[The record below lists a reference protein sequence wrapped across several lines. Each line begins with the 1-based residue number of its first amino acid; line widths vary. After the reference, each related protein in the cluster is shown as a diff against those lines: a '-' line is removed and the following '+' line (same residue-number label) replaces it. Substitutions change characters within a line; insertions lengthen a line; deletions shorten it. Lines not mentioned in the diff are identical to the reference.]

1 MNSQRRATD
10 DGLGDA
16 YAMARDV
23 WLPEA
28 MRLLGQL
35 EIAIGR
41 RCWSQAHR
49 ACISLRL
56 GADSIGAELFADVA
70 NDVEAFVGARDG
82 GAALRVV
89 RIATEQAGAIAQ
101 WLARRSR
108 HAAERIEP
116 IRRVTSR

>member
-1 MNSQRRATD
+1 MNSQRRAID

-28 MRLLGQL
+28 IRLLGQL
-35 EIAIGR
+35 EITIGR
-41 RCWSQAHR
+41 RCWSQARR

-70 NDVEAFVGARDG
+70 NDVEAFVCARDG
-82 GAALRVV
+82 EAALRVV
-89 RIATEQAGAIAQ
+89 RIVTEQAGAIAQ